1 MPSMAMLPIVV
12 ALLVQQPAPSAASLD
27 FEFFKTRI
35 QPIFTAKRPAHARCV
50 SCHSTGTPMGIDR
63 GAPLMMRWGPVGSGA
78 GATTGC
84 SILTSGSSSTP
95 SRGTSS

>member
-35 QPIFTAKRPAHARCV
+35 QPIFTAKRPAHAPGGSDLTVDQPRSRAV
-50 SCHSTGTPMGIDR
+50 RLLPFHRNSYAFTGAAEGDFD
-63 GAPLMMRWGPVGSGA
+63 VE
-78 GATTGC
+78 
-84 SILTSGSSSTP
+84 
-95 SRGTSS
+95 